1 MEIENKKSAL
11 IAKLVA
17 LALILVMRNKDLY
30 RGA

>member
-11 IAKLVA
+11 IAKLVT